1 MSILETIIFF
11 LIIWWPIFF
20 ILLPI
25 GYKPITDDDSE
36 TKFVKS
42 APTRPRVLFKFL
54 AATFLSFIIT
64 FLVWILDYFDLFS
77 IKNFLL

>member
-11 LIIWWPIFF
+11 LVIWWPIFF

-36 TKFVKS
+36 TKVVKS
-42 APTRPRVLFKFL
+42 APTNPRVLFKFL
-54 AATFLSFIIT
+54 ASTFLSFIIT
-64 FLVWILDYFDLFS
+64 FLVWVLDYSDFFS